1 MNNDTNQYHDES
13 HLIALLKKKDKAG
26 ISALYDNYSHA
37 LFAIIHQ
44 VVDNQEI
51 AEDVLQECF
60 VKIWTKIDSYDS
72 SKGRLYTWMLN
83 IARNLAIDVTRS
95 KAYKKGQKVQSIDK
109 DVHGSAGSVDS
120 INVDTI
126 GLSAVVSELKPD
138 YQLIINL
145 IYFKGY
151 TQKEVSEELEIPL
164 GTVKTRVKTAL
175 EKLRTVL
182 SN

>member
-1 MNNDTNQYHDES
+1 MDKGTPQMHDES
-13 HLIALLKKKDKAG
+13 QLVALLKKKDKAG

-44 VVDNQEI
+44 VVDNQEV
-51 AEDVLQECF
+51 AEDILQECF
-60 VKIWTKIDSYDS
+60 VKIWSKIDTYDS

-109 DVHGSAGSVDS
+109 DVYGSAGSVDP

-126 GLSAVVSELKPD
+126 GLSAIVSQLKPD
-138 YQLIINL
+138 YQKIINL